1 MVNLFKKFLFPF
13 LSVLEI
19 YLSYIMDVAT
29 ARMIYLRQE
38 HICVKLL
45 ENFPVPLLSF
55 HHKGRQVTEYLL
67 N

>member
-1 MVNLFKKFLFPF
+1 
-13 LSVLEI
+13 
-19 YLSYIMDVAT
+19 MDVAT